1 MDSVQLPSQMCVS
14 GAVGVLEKVQR
25 CHCFKEPQE
34 EYGGHLK
41 VSFESSSSVF
51 CSNFNQEKLRF
62 QEMRK
67 CFL

>member
-14 GAVGVLEKVQR
+14 DAVGALEIVQR
-25 CHCFKEPQE
+25 CHCFEEPQE
-34 EYGGHLK
+34 EYGHRK